1 MWFLQS
7 GMTLERALTVI
18 VSILATIFL
27 ILPIHE
33 WAHGLVAYKLGDNT
47 AKYSGR
53 LTLNPLKHIDPLG
66 AAAMILFRFG
76 WAKPVPVDARNFKK
90 PKLGMALVAL
100 AGPLSNLIVAL
111 LATICLNAVMYFNV
125 SAVPQNIL
133 MYILLFLYSFMSIN
147 VGLAVFNLLP
157 LPPLDGSKV
166 LAAFFSD
173 KLLYRYYQYQQYIML
188 AVFFLL
194 FMGVL
199 SLPLAFLQAWVTRGV
214 MWLAALPFT
223 LLR

>member
-111 LATICLNAVMYFNV
+111 LAAICLNAVMYFNV

-133 MYILLFLYSFMSIN
+133 MYILFFLYSFMSIN

-223 LLR
+223 LLG

>member
-1 MWFLQS
+1 MWFLND
-7 GMTLERALTVI
+7 GMTLERALIVI
-18 VSILATIFL
+18 ASLLMTIFL

-33 WAHGLVAYKLGDNT
+33 WAHGFVAYKLGDKT

-76 WAKPVPVDARNFKK
+76 WAKPVPVDARKFKRA
-90 PKLGMALVAL
+90 KLGMALTAL
-100 AGPLSNLIVAL
+100 AGPLSNIVVAL
-111 LATICLNAVMYFNV
+111 LAAICLIAIKYFNV
-125 SAVPQNIL
+125 SFVSQNIL
-133 MYILLFLYSFMSIN
+133 KCILDFLSSFMSIN

-157 LPPLDGSKV
+157 LPPLDGSKI

-173 KLLYRYYQYQQYIML
+173 KLLYSYYQYQRYVML

-194 FMGVL
+194 FTGIL
-199 SLPLAFLQAWVTRGV
+199 SGPLVFLQVWVSRGIW
-214 MWLAALPFT
+214 WLAAQPFVFFG
-223 LLR
+223 

>member
-111 LATICLNAVMYFNV
+111 LAAICLNAVMYFNV

-223 LLR
+223 LLG

>member
-111 LATICLNAVMYFNV
+111 LAAICLNAVMYFNV
-125 SAVPQNIL
+125 SSVPQNIL
-133 MYILLFLYSFMSIN
+133 MYILFFLYSFMSIN

-223 LLR
+223 LLG